1 MKNNPCDKNNLFFDD
16 MLLFLLAVCAG
27 SLGLVVQRDGGVLP
41 FREGQYVSFHSRLRD
56 AEYRFWPYDSFRTI
70 LGGDWPTSLRLEEHE
85 GRTPPDTEFRTPI
98 TMPTSTRE
106 LRRRLLEIA
115 FVHFFESIRGK
126 VEMTYKKDG
135 STWPMI
141 LNFARVIRNAFA
153 HGGRIHFDSQ
163 RAQPVIWK
171 SLTYSPGNEGRRILF
186 KDMGI
191 GDIFKLMED
200 VDSEV
205 RR

>member
-1 MKNNPCDKNNLFFDD
+1 MKNNTCDKNNLFFDD

-27 SLGLVVQRDGGVLP
+27 SLGLVVQRDGGVRP
-41 FREGQYVSFHSRLRD
+41 FKEGQHVIFHSRLCD

-70 LGGDWPTSLRLEEHE
+70 LEGDWPTSLRFEKHE
-85 GRTPPDTEFRTPI
+85 GRTTLDTEFQTPT

-126 VEMTYKKDG
+126 IESKYKKDC
-135 STWPMI
+135 SKWPMI

-153 HGGRIHFDSQ
+153 HGGRVHFDSQ
-163 RAQPVIWK
+163 RAEPIIWK

-186 KDMGI
+186 EDMGI
-191 GDIFKLMED
+191 GDIFKLMEE